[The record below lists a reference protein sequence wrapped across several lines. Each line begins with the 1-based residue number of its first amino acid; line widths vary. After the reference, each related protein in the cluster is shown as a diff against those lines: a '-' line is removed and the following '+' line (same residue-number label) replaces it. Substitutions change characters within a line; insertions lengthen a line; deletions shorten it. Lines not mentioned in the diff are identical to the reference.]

1 MNRKNIKLHPEAW
14 GSAIH
19 VRIQPRASQ
28 NEVVDILDDGTV
40 KIRITS
46 APTDGKAN
54 EMLIKFLA
62 GVFHCPT
69 SDISIIAGHSS
80 KDKLIGINGLDSEKI
95 DQILKGLVKNTSDR

>member
-54 EMLIKFLA
+54 EMLIKFLS
-62 GVFHCPT
+62 GIFHCPA
-69 SDISIIAGHSS
+69 SDISIIAGYTG
-80 KDKLIGINGLDSEKI
+80 KDKLIGINGLDAEKI
-95 DQILKGLVKNTSDR
+95 DQILRGLVNNT